1 MNPPFRPI
9 SLRLPV
15 IIGML
20 LAVMLPGLGAASPV
34 LRPWSLTAAGAP
46 LLTSPAEGQVLGSF
60 GPTLRWENSLGAT
73 QVRLQVIP
81 VNNDGPGIDAYV
93 GSAITSFAIPAPP
106 LWYGLLPDMAYTWR
120 LQESDALT
128 SVPLDD
134 PSWSPWVEQH
144 FRTPVVSSDTLT
156 LMAPSNGA
164 TVGSRTPV
172 LQWANSRNDVFYY
185 EVQVSK
191 DPSFNTDPATATTTV
206 YWEMRHGGVTN
217 PPNSYAPPPGFPL
230 DDNATYYWRVRPRVQ
245 GDGSPLLWSW
255 PSSFHVNLAAQP
267 VPTATPTAPS
277 LPTSTPTP
285 TATPTS
291 PSGPPALSGE
301 RFAFVSARDG
311 PGEIWVVRADGTG
324 LFNLTKKGFSNDKPA
339 WSKDGSKLAFVS
351 DRDGNR
357 EIYSMNADGSNQ
369 LRVTN
374 NAAQDDDPSG
384 SPDGSKIACISRR
397 DGGIGQQIYVATADG
412 VGATRLTNS
421 TAANWN
427 PFWSPDGTKVLYGSS
442 RNNNLD
448 IFSSNLDGTGEVNLT
463 NNAAVEFDHAWSSDG
478 KKILFSSNRDGN
490 FEIYSMNADGT
501 NPTNLTHTASN
512 ESLPASSPDSS
523 KIAYVSDA
531 GGHSQ
536 VYVMNAD
543 GTAQRNVSNCT
554 SDDTGPVWSPDGSKL
569 AFVSKRTGH
578 KEVFVVKPDGTGLA
592 QATNSSD
599 DDYNPAWAPK

>member
-1 MNPPFRPI
+1 MNPQLGPI

-15 IIGML
+15 TIGML
-20 LAVMLPGLGAASPV
+20 LAILLPSLGAANPI
-34 LRPWSLTAAGAP
+34 RQNRSLTAAVAP
-46 LLTSPAEGQVLGSF
+46 QPTSPTEGQVLGSF
-60 GPTLRWENSLGAT
+60 GPILRWENSSGAT
-73 QVRLQVIP
+73 QVHLQVIP

-93 GSAITSFAIPAPP
+93 GSAITSFAIPPPP

-120 LQESDALT
+120 LQVSDALT

-134 PSWSPWVEQH
+134 QSWSPWVEQH
-144 FRTPVVSSDTLT
+144 FRTPVVSSDNLTLT
-156 LMAPSNGA
+156 TPSNGA

-172 LQWANSRNDVFYY
+172 LQWANSRSDVFYY

-191 DPSFNTDPATATTTV
+191 DPGFNTDPATATTTV
-206 YWEMRHGGVTN
+206 YWELRHGGVTN
-217 PPNSYAPPPGFPL
+217 PLNSYTAPSGFPL

-245 GDGSPLLWSW
+245 GDGTPALWSW

-267 VPTATPTAPS
+267 VPTATPTPS
-277 LPTSTPTP
+277 PLPTFTPTP
-285 TATPTS
+285 TATPTP

-301 RFAFVSARDG
+301 RLAFVSARDG
-311 PGEIWVVRADGTG
+311 PGEIWVVRPDGTG
-324 LFNLTKKGFSNDKPA
+324 LFNLTKKGFTNDKPA

-369 LRVTN
+369 FRITN
-374 NAAQDDDPSG
+374 NAALDDDPNW
-384 SPDGSKIACISRR
+384 SPDGSKIAFISRR
-397 DGGIGQQIYVATADG
+397 DVGIGQQIYVVKADG

-427 PFWSPDGTKVLYGSS
+427 PLWSPDGTKVLYGSS
-442 RNNNLD
+442 RNSNLD
-448 IFSSNLDGTGEVNLT
+448 IFVSTPDGAGEVNIT
-463 NNAAVEFDHAWSSDG
+463 DNAAVEFDHAWSSDG

-501 NPTNLTHTASN
+501 NSTDLTHTASN
-512 ESLPASSPDSS
+512 ESMPAPSPDGS

-543 GTAQRNVSNCT
+543 GTGQRNVSNST

-578 KEVFVVKPDGTGLA
+578 KEVFVVKPDGSGLA
-592 QATNSSD
+592 QVTSSPD
-599 DDYNPAWAPK
+599 DDYHPAWAPK